1 MNDLFMSRYRCEV
14 VCINLSQCLDCR
26 DYIITKKNMMSHYI
40 GICVIFVAL
49 HVYDCIR
56 IFIQIE
62 RERDY
67 LCILQINYHVQGR
80 YQQTN
85 ANVSAK
91 KSWLI

>member
-1 MNDLFMSRYRCEV
+1 M
-14 VCINLSQCLDCR
+14 
-26 DYIITKKNMMSHYI
+26 
-40 GICVIFVAL
+40 IFVAL

-62 RERDY
+62 RERERVY

-85 ANVSAK
+85 ANVSGK
-91 KSWLI
+91 KSWLIYVDIMDNRK